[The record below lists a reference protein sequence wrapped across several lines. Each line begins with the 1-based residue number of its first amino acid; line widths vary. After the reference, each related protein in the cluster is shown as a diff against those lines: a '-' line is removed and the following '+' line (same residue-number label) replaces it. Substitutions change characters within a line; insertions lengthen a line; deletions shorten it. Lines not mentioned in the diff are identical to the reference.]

1 MKTTQAAGSEK
12 NSKVL
17 RLQSNG
23 KIKPLLFCGIKP
35 GGSVWC
41 GAKNSNT
48 EIHTH
53 EGFREKTQKLQC
65 FFKIVFTP
73 LCIHIFMSGTLH
85 DKREK

>member
-1 MKTTQAAGSEK
+1 MERTGLVIQ
-12 NSKVL
+12 
-17 RLQSNG
+17 G
-23 KIKPLLFCGIKP
+23 KEGYPRFTFVGCEIKP

-53 EGFREKTQKLQC
+53 EGFRAKTQKLQC

>member
-35 GGSVWC
+35 GGSVC
-41 GAKNSNT
+41 CEPKNSKT
-48 EIHTH
+48 EICTH
-53 EGFREKTQKLQC
+53 EGYT
-65 FFKIVFTP
+65 VV
-73 LCIHIFMSGTLH
+73 
-85 DKREK
+85 